1 MSAFTEWLNSFLEDN
16 GGSRAKRNAHRPNE
30 MDEAKLAE
38 IKRLEDE
45 LSRLWSVLRMTAAM
59 TATLNYERVL
69 DMALDLGVA
78 ALADPSESA
87 DRVVGALLMFED
99 NELHIVSER
108 GMTSADM
115 RVRLP
120 AQEGVLARAL
130 DGTEA
135 QITNGPQEDPELRR
149 MAGLHTCRQAAC
161 IPLAVGLDIYGVL
174 LFGHPDRGFFE
185 RADRLELLEVTGQQA
200 MIALQ
205 NARLYR
211 ELEQEKERISEI
223 QEEARNK
230 LARDLHDGP
239 TQSIS
244 AIGMRV
250 NFTRR
255 LMERDTKAAADEL
268 FKIEELARRTTK
280 EMRQMLFTLRPLVL
294 ESEGLIPA
302 LEQLAEKVADTHG
315 QAVKV
320 EASWDVAEELEVG
333 KQGVLFFL
341 AEEAVN
347 NARKH
352 AEANQIW
359 IRLHQHEDVLVLD
372 VVDDG
377 QGFDV
382 STVEN
387 DYASRGSL
395 GLLNLHERAELLNGV
410 LKIDSV
416 PGDGTRVRVIV
427 PTSVEA
433 AERVHRAGFAA

>member
-1 MSAFTEWLNSFLEDN
+1 MNALTDWLNSIL
-16 GGSRAKRNAHRPNE
+16 GGSGGPRAEEDSRAVNAMQNAR
-30 MDEAKLAE
+30 LAE
-38 IKRLEDE
+38 LKRLEDE

-59 TATLNYERVL
+59 TATLNYGRVL

-78 ALADPSESA
+78 ALADPSENGE
-87 DRVVGALLMFED
+87 RVVGALLMFED
-99 NELHIVSER
+99 DQLHIVTER
-108 GMTSADM
+108 GLTSADM

-130 DGTEA
+130 EGDEP
-135 QITNGPQEDPELRR
+135 QLTNGPQEDPELRR
-149 MAGLHTCRQAAC
+149 MAGLQKCKQVVC
-161 IPLAVGLDIYGVL
+161 IPLAVGLDIYGAL
-174 LFGHPDRGFFE
+174 LFGHPERGFFE
-185 RADRLELLEVTGQQA
+185 RADRLELLDVTGQQA

-205 NARLYR
+205 NARLYQ

-223 QEEARNK
+223 QEEARKK

-239 TQSIS
+239 TQSIG

-255 LMERDTKAAADEL
+255 LMERDPKAAADEL

-294 ESEGLIPA
+294 ESRGLIPA
-302 LEQLAEKVADTHG
+302 LRQLAEKVADMHD
-315 QAVKV
+315 QVVKV
-320 EASWDVAEELEVG
+320 EAEPEVAEELELG

-352 AEANQIW
+352 AQADQIW
-359 IRLHQHEDVLVLD
+359 IRLHRHEDVLVLD

-377 QGFDV
+377 KGFDV
-382 STVEN
+382 SSVEG
-387 DYASRGSL
+387 DYANRGSL
-395 GLLNLHERAELLNGV
+395 GLLNLRERAELLNGV

-416 PGDGTRVRVIV
+416 PGEGTRVRVIV
-427 PTSVEA
+427 PTTVEA
-433 AERVHRAGFAA
+433 AERLHRAGFAV

>member
-1 MSAFTEWLNSFLEDN
+1 MNALADWVNSFLESLDL
-16 GGSRAKRNAHRPNE
+16 RAEEKDHAT
-30 MDEAKLAE
+30 DELVAARRAE
-38 IKRLEDE
+38 LKRLRDE

-59 TATLNYERVL
+59 TATLNYGRVL

-78 ALADPSESA
+78 ALADPSENGES
-87 DRVVGALLMFED
+87 VVGALLMFED
-99 NELHIVSER
+99 DELHIVSER
-108 GMTSADM
+108 GLTSADR

-130 DGTEA
+130 DGTEP
-135 QITNGPQEDPELRR
+135 QVTNGPQEDPELRR
-149 MAGLHTCRQAAC
+149 MAGLHSCRQVVC
-161 IPLAVGLDIYGVL
+161 IPLGVGLEIYGAL
-174 LFGHPDRGFFE
+174 LFGHPERGFFE
-185 RADRLELLEVTGQQA
+185 RADRLELLKVTGQQA

-205 NARLYR
+205 NARLYQ
-211 ELEQEKERISEI
+211 ELEQEKERISDI

-255 LMERDTKAAADEL
+255 LMERDPKAAADEL

-302 LEQLAEKVADTHG
+302 LRHLAEKVVDTHG
-315 QAVKV
+315 QAVKI
-320 EASWDVAEELEVG
+320 EADQDVAEDLEVG

-352 AEANQIW
+352 AEADQIRV
-359 IRLHQHEDVLVLD
+359 RLHRHEDVLVLD

-377 QGFDV
+377 KGFNV
-382 STVEN
+382 AAVEN

-395 GLLNLHERAELLNGV
+395 GLLNLRERAELLNGV
-410 LKIDSV
+410 LKIDSA

-433 AERVHRAGFAA
+433 AERVHRAGFAV